1 MRKLVQRGQGIWLWS
16 HSQWS
21 CSCTNLQSLCAI
33 HPLTHK
39 VLITCSRSS
48 WVWIKHDFKVGR
60 LVRGKSSLPPQQR
73 YAEANSSP
81 HIRLSRNSLKRQRLF
96 LCFASLI
103 FWLYF
108 SSSFSLQM
116 GTKALLRWLCWEYSG
131 CWEEEDR
138 EERHTEGRRWDKAE
152 SKVVLA
158 VLPTSLHSVL
168 CKNIPTVVRFLKSH
182 WAKMCKYN

>member
-16 HSQWS
+16 HSSCNAQWS

-33 HPLTHK
+33 HLLTHK

-81 HIRLSRNSLKRQRLF
+81 HIRLSRNSLKRQHLF

-116 GTKALLRWLCWEYSG
+116 GTKALLQWLCWEYSA
-131 CWEEEDR
+131 CWEEEDK
-138 EERHTEGRRWDKAE
+138 EERHTEREGDETRQRARWYWQ
-152 SKVVLA
+152 SY
-158 VLPTSLHSVL
+158 LPLFTLCSV
-168 CKNIPTVVRFLKSH
+168 KTFLQLF
-182 WAKMCKYN
+182 AF